1 MAPQPIEL
9 EVVTPEKLVL
19 RQTVQAVV
27 LPGTEGSFGVLAGH
41 LAMVTSLKPGM
52 LKVQDENGDTIY
64 AIGGGYAEIANNKV
78 VVLADTAELAEDIDI
93 EVAQKERARAV
104 AQLKSGIHGA
114 ELDQVE
120 ISLKK
125 ALARLSVADVVRRR
139 QMIKKK

>member
-1 MAPQPIEL
+1 MSNKTLEL

-19 RQTVQAVV
+19 RQNARAVV
-27 LPGTEGSFGVLAGH
+27 LPGTEGSFGVLPGH

-52 LKVQDENGDTIY
+52 LKVEEQDGDTIY

-93 EVAQKERARAV
+93 EAAKKERARAV

-139 QMIKKK
+139 QMMKKK